1 MDLGGT
7 ARGGAPMA
15 GGRAAVLGQGRESS
29 TKPADGYH
37 RDISASHLL
46 ARFVTQR
53 GCALLIDGVEE
64 SAAFLFDPR
73 VFLPLVA
80 MQAQFRARALLGF
93 QLGAEFEKDEK
104 ALMGVRVRLPRL
116 DGSGAGSCRAAFLVD
131 AAERVFGLN
140 PQARIECMPVL
151 NLYMEQGLL
160 AQPERSPQWPVAITV
175 GQR

>member
-7 ARGGAPMA
+7 GRGATVMA
-15 GGRAAVLGQGRESS
+15 GGHVSAVAHGRESS
-29 TKPADGYH
+29 PNPADGYH
-37 RDISASHLL
+37 RDVSASHLL
-46 ARFVTQR
+46 ARFVMQR
-53 GCALLIDGVEE
+53 RCALLLDGVEE

-73 VFLPLVA
+73 VFLPVVA

-93 QLGAEFEKDEK
+93 QMGAEFEKYDR
-104 ALMGVRVRLPRL
+104 ALMGVRVKLPRL
-116 DGSGAGSCRAAFLVD
+116 DGSGAGACRAAFLVD
-131 AAERVFGLN
+131 AAERVFGLQ